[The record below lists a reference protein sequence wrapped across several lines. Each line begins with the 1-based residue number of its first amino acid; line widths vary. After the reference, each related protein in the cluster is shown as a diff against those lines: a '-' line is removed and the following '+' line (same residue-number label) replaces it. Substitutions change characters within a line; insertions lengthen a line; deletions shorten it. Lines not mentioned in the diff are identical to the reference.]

1 MQGGHTRYNYILPV
15 GDKTVVRD
23 GDIVEITYNYMEVDM
38 LRSFYVEPDDVDD
51 ETDEDDDLEVPN
63 DPVEV

>member
-1 MQGGHTRYNYILPV
+1 MKSNYI
-15 GDKTVVRD
+15 
-23 GDIVEITYNYMEVDM
+23 
-38 LRSFYVEPDDVDD
+38 EPDDVDD